1 MANVLFAEDDADVIE
16 AHRTLLETRGYEVT
30 AAGSAEEARKQL
42 EKISPDIFIL
52 DVMMETKSAGF
63 QLARDVHSKYPNT
76 PIVMMT
82 GVRQKMDL
90 PYGFEPDETW
100 LPITTFLEKPV
111 DPDRLADTLD
121 NALKG
126 NQ

>member
-1 MANVLFAEDDADVIE
+1 MAKVLFVEDDPDVVE
-16 AHRTLLETRGYEVT
+16 AHRTMLEARGYQVT
-30 AAGSAEEARKQL
+30 AAGSAKEARQQL
-42 EKISPDIFIL
+42 ENMAPDAFIL

-63 QLARDVHSKYPNT
+63 QLARDVHEKHPNT

-82 GVRQKMDL
+82 GVREKMDL

-111 DPDRLADTLD
+111 DPDNLVDTLD
-121 NALKG
+121 QAVQQN
-126 NQ
+126 N